1 MKRSLYD
8 TSDTE
13 KYLSQQGL
21 GGRDLRRFN
30 RLLFR
35 EFAPLENIGWA
46 AEAQESFQNEFETSF
61 LKLVTRADSQ
71 IDGASKL
78 LFETHDGKR
87 IETVILRI
95 ATGRTSIC
103 VSSQVG
109 CTEKCRFCSTGD
121 LGFFRNLTRDEILD
135 QVMQAGRIIASEGRK
150 LRNVVFMGM
159 GEPLRNYQ
167 NLVDSVELLAKQNIF
182 DINPKRITVSTSGI
196 PDPFVDFAKRFPQVS
211 LALSLH
217 GSNDEARTSI
227 MPINKRYPMARIR
240 SMLEELQEIRG
251 TGLMIEYIMFKGIND
266 SLQSAEELRL
276 FLAGLETH
284 VNLIPYNP
292 DYSLDKSFEPSS
304 EEAVDAFKQHLQDAG
319 HQVTRRFSLGQD
331 IAAACGQLANK
342 G

>member
-1 MKRSLYD
+1 MTQSIYD
-8 TSDTE
+8 TAALE
-13 KYLSQQGL
+13 KHLSRKGF
-21 GGRDLRRFN
+21 GGRDLRRTH

-35 EFAPLENIGWA
+35 EFTPLEDMGW
-46 AEAQESFQNEFETSF
+46 EKEMLEDFQNEFDTSY
-61 LKLVTRADSQ
+61 LTLVHRADSQ
-71 IDGASKL
+71 IDGATKL
-78 LFETHDGKR
+78 LFETRDGKK

-121 LGFFRNLTRDEILD
+121 LGFLRNLTCDEILD
-135 QVMQAGRIIASEGRK
+135 QVMQAGRIIAAEGRR
-150 LRNVVFMGM
+150 LRNIVFMGM
-159 GEPLRNYQ
+159 GEPLRNYK
-167 NLVDSVELLAKQNIF
+167 NLVASVKLLVTQNVF

-196 PDPFVDFAKRFPQVS
+196 PDPFVDFAREFPQVS

-217 GSNDEARTSI
+217 GSNDEARSSI
-227 MPINKRYPMARIR
+227 MPINNRYPMARIR

-266 SLQSAEELRL
+266 SLEDAEELKQ
-276 FLAGLETH
+276 FLNGLMTH

-342 G
+342 E